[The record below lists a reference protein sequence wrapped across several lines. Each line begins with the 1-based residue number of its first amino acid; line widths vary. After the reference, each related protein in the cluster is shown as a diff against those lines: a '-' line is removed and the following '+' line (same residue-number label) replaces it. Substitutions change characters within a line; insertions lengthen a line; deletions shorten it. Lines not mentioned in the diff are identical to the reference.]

1 MDCFKRQMERSDP
14 LILMKI
20 VARRIQ
26 KKKRAQSI
34 PKEVLKLAKKQ
45 DRFDYI
51 ALETVENDTDI
62 INNDNAGNVEDDIN
76 IGLD

>member
-20 VARRIQ
+20 VGRRIQ

-34 PKEVLKLAKKQ
+34 PKAVLKLAKKQ

>member
-1 MDCFKRQMERSDP
+1 
-14 LILMKI
+14 MKI
-20 VARRIQ
+20 VGRRIQ

-62 INNDNAGNVEDDIN
+62 INNDIAGNDDDIN